1 MAEHSETPGVENP
14 DVATPPTPKSTTKWV
29 VIGAV
34 ALVLGLLVGWGLLQ
48 LVERP
53 YAYHGTVIQSQTP
66 AANFTLTGAGGE
78 QVSLSDFR
86 DKVVLLYFG
95 YTYCPDVCPATMVEL
110 KKAMQIL
117 GEDADKAQV
126 ILVSVDPDRDS
137 PEKLAEYV
145 THFNPNFIGLTGTE
159 DEIAGAATPFGIF
172 YEKHPGSIESGYLI
186 DHTAS
191 VVAIDPDGYLRL
203 VYPFDTP
210 GEAIAADIQ
219 EMAK

>member
-1 MAEHSETPGVENP
+1 MIENP
-14 DVATPPTPKSTTKWV
+14 EIVVPPADKSTTKWV
-29 VIGAV
+29 VIGSI

-48 LVERP
+48 LVKRP
-53 YAYHGTVIQSQTP
+53 YIYHGTVIQSPTP
-66 AANFTLTGAGGE
+66 AANFTLTGAGGKA
-78 QVSLSDFR
+78 VSLHDFR
-86 DKVVLLYFG
+86 GKVVLLYFG

-110 KKAMQIL
+110 KKAMQVL
-117 GEDADKAQV
+117 GDDADKAQV
-126 ILVSVDPDRDS
+126 ILISVDPDRDT

-145 THFNPNFIGLTGTE
+145 THFNPNFIGLTGSD

-172 YEKHPGSIESGYLI
+172 YEKHPGSVESGYLI

-191 VVAIDPDGYLRL
+191 VVVINPDGYLRV

>member
-1 MAEHSETPGVENP
+1 MAEHSETSSVENP
-14 DVATPPTPKSTTKWV
+14 DLTTSPAAKSSMKWV
-29 VIGAV
+29 VIGSV

-48 LVERP
+48 LIERP
-53 YAYHGTVIQSQTP
+53 YTYHGTVIQSQTP

-78 QVSLSDFR
+78 EVSLSDFR

-95 YTYCPDVCPATMVEL
+95 YTFCPDVCPATMVEM
-110 KKAMQIL
+110 KKAMQVL
-117 GEDADKAQV
+117 GEDSEKAQV
-126 ILVSVDPDRDS
+126 IMVSVDPDRDS

-145 THFNPNFIGLTGTE
+145 THFNPNFIGLTGSE
-159 DEIAGAATPFGIF
+159 DEIAQAATPFGIF

-191 VVAIDPDGYLRL
+191 VVVIDPDGYLRL

>member
-1 MAEHSETPGVENP
+1 MADHSETHRVENP
-14 DVATPPTPKSTTKWV
+14 DMATPPAHKSTTKWV
-29 VIGAV
+29 VIGAG

-48 LVERP
+48 LLERP
-53 YAYHGTVIQSQTP
+53 YIYHGTVIQSQSP
-66 AANFTLTGAGGE
+66 AANFTLTGAGDE

-126 ILVSVDPDRDS
+126 ILISVDPDRDS